1 MQDTINIAAVDDLP
15 ADLERLGAA
24 LETYA
29 AQHELT
35 IEVSGFRSGE
45 ELLEAAASGGFDT
58 VFLDI
63 VMDGIDGLETARRL
77 RALGSEALIVF
88 VTTEA
93 GYALEGYEVEAAGF
107 LVKGAGES
115 GQRRFERLM
124 DRLLR
129 RLRLEE
135 YIDLSATAASVRV
148 PADEVLYAEVLNHR
162 MRLLTRAGEFLLR
175 MTVEELKPMLP
186 KDGRF
191 YECHRGI
198 VINLDAVGT
207 LEAQVVVMENGD
219 RLPVSRR
226 RRPSLEQAYAERS
239 IARVRSEL

>member
-45 ELLEAAASGGFDT
+45 ELLEAAASGGFDI

-77 RALGSEALIVF
+77 RALGSEALLVF

-107 LVKGAGES
+107 LVKGA
-115 GQRRFERLM
+115 
-124 DRLLR
+124 
-129 RLRLEE
+129 
-135 YIDLSATAASVRV
+135 
-148 PADEVLYAEVLNHR
+148 DEVLYAEVLNYR

>member
-1 MQDTINIAAVDDLP
+1 M
-15 ADLERLGAA
+15 
-24 LETYA
+24 
-29 AQHELT
+29 
-35 IEVSGFRSGE
+35 
-45 ELLEAAASGGFDT
+45 
-58 VFLDI
+58 
-63 VMDGIDGLETARRL
+63 MDGIDGLETARRL
-77 RALGSEALIVF
+77 RALGSEALLVF

-148 PADEVLYAEVLNHR
+148 LADEVLYAEVLNHR

-175 MTVEELKPMLP
+175 MTVEELKPIP
-186 KDGRF
+186 RT
-191 YECHRGI
+191 RP
-198 VINLDAVGT
+198 
-207 LEAQVVVMENGD
+207 
-219 RLPVSRR
+219 RLPPTAACSP
-226 RRPSLEQAYAERS
+226 PSTG
-239 IARVRSEL
+239 ARA

>member
-1 MQDTINIAAVDDLP
+1 MIWCSRINLHSIYNNFKVPDASGEFSAQAVLRTQNIVEWRAFIVQDTINIAAVDDLP
-15 ADLERLGAA
+15 ADL
-24 LETYA
+24 
-29 AQHELT
+29 
-35 IEVSGFRSGE
+35 
-45 ELLEAAASGGFDT
+45 
-58 VFLDI
+58 
-63 VMDGIDGLETARRL
+63 
-77 RALGSEALIVF
+77 
-88 VTTEA
+88 
-93 GYALEGYEVEAAGF
+93 
-107 LVKGAGES
+107 
-115 GQRRFERLM
+115 ERLM

-148 PADEVLYAEVLNHR
+148 LADEVLYAEVLNHR

>member
-15 ADLERLGAA
+15 ADL
-24 LETYA
+24 
-29 AQHELT
+29 
-35 IEVSGFRSGE
+35 
-45 ELLEAAASGGFDT
+45 
-58 VFLDI
+58 
-63 VMDGIDGLETARRL
+63 
-77 RALGSEALIVF
+77 
-88 VTTEA
+88 
-93 GYALEGYEVEAAGF
+93 
-107 LVKGAGES
+107 
-115 GQRRFERLM
+115 ERLM

-207 LEAQVVVMENGD
+207 LEAQLVVMENGD

>member
-15 ADLERLGAA
+15 ADL
-24 LETYA
+24 
-29 AQHELT
+29 
-35 IEVSGFRSGE
+35 
-45 ELLEAAASGGFDT
+45 
-58 VFLDI
+58 
-63 VMDGIDGLETARRL
+63 
-77 RALGSEALIVF
+77 
-88 VTTEA
+88 
-93 GYALEGYEVEAAGF
+93 
-107 LVKGAGES
+107 
-115 GQRRFERLM
+115 ERLM

-207 LEAQVVVMENGD
+207 
-219 RLPVSRR
+219 
-226 RRPSLEQAYAERS
+226 AEPYS
-239 IARVRSEL
+239 GFLSVLGFQMALQEVRHSAGMSAAGYKDTGGEIGGGGRI

>member
-15 ADLERLGAA
+15 ADL
-24 LETYA
+24 
-29 AQHELT
+29 
-35 IEVSGFRSGE
+35 
-45 ELLEAAASGGFDT
+45 
-58 VFLDI
+58 
-63 VMDGIDGLETARRL
+63 
-77 RALGSEALIVF
+77 
-88 VTTEA
+88 
-93 GYALEGYEVEAAGF
+93 
-107 LVKGAGES
+107 
-115 GQRRFERLM
+115 ERLM

-207 LEAQVVVMENGD
+207 LEAQVVVMENGG

-239 IARVRSEL
+239 IARVRSELWWNCFCIPRAPGCRAIFWLFISTGISNGAPRSSPFCWYACCWL

>member
-1 MQDTINIAAVDDLP
+1 M
-15 ADLERLGAA
+15 
-24 LETYA
+24 
-29 AQHELT
+29 
-35 IEVSGFRSGE
+35 
-45 ELLEAAASGGFDT
+45 
-58 VFLDI
+58 
-63 VMDGIDGLETARRL
+63 
-77 RALGSEALIVF
+77 
-88 VTTEA
+88 
-93 GYALEGYEVEAAGF
+93 
-107 LVKGAGES
+107 
-115 GQRRFERLM
+115 
-124 DRLLR
+124 
-129 RLRLEE
+129 
-135 YIDLSATAASVRV
+135 
-148 PADEVLYAEVLNHR
+148 LYAEVLNHR

-239 IARVRSEL
+239 IARGRSEL

>member
-1 MQDTINIAAVDDLP
+1 
-15 ADLERLGAA
+15 
-24 LETYA
+24 
-29 AQHELT
+29 
-35 IEVSGFRSGE
+35 
-45 ELLEAAASGGFDT
+45 
-58 VFLDI
+58 
-63 VMDGIDGLETARRL
+63 MDGIDGLETARRL
-77 RALGSEALIVF
+77 RALGSEALLVF

-107 LVKGAGES
+107 LVKGA
-115 GQRRFERLM
+115 
-124 DRLLR
+124 
-129 RLRLEE
+129 
-135 YIDLSATAASVRV
+135 
-148 PADEVLYAEVLNHR
+148 DEVLYAEVLNYR

>member
-15 ADLERLGAA
+15 ADLERL
-24 LETYA
+24 
-29 AQHELT
+29 
-35 IEVSGFRSGE
+35 V
-45 ELLEAAASGGFDT
+45 
-58 VFLDI
+58 
-63 VMDGIDGLETARRL
+63 
-77 RALGSEALIVF
+77 
-88 VTTEA
+88 
-93 GYALEGYEVEAAGF
+93 
-107 LVKGAGES
+107 
-115 GQRRFERLM
+115 

-207 LEAQVVVMENGD
+207 L
-219 RLPVSRR
+219 
-226 RRPSLEQAYAERS
+226 
-239 IARVRSEL
+239 

>member
-1 MQDTINIAAVDDLP
+1 MKIRRFFSVFFLLALILASLAAP
-15 ADLERLGAA
+15 ASASEILEVMDVEAKAA
-24 LETYA
+24 LLADPET
-29 AQHELT
+29 
-35 IEVSGFRSGE
+35 
-45 ELLEAAASGGFDT
+45 
-58 VFLDI
+58 
-63 VMDGIDGLETARRL
+63 
-77 RALGSEALIVF
+77 
-88 VTTEA
+88 
-93 GYALEGYEVEAAGF
+93 
-107 LVKGAGES
+107 
-115 GQRRFERLM
+115 
-124 DRLLR
+124 
-129 RLRLEE
+129 
-135 YIDLSATAASVRV
+135 
-148 PADEVLYAEVLNHR
+148 DEVLYAEVLNHR

>member
-15 ADLERLGAA
+15 ADL
-24 LETYA
+24 
-29 AQHELT
+29 
-35 IEVSGFRSGE
+35 
-45 ELLEAAASGGFDT
+45 
-58 VFLDI
+58 
-63 VMDGIDGLETARRL
+63 
-77 RALGSEALIVF
+77 
-88 VTTEA
+88 
-93 GYALEGYEVEAAGF
+93 
-107 LVKGAGES
+107 
-115 GQRRFERLM
+115 ERLM

-191 YECHRGI
+191 YI